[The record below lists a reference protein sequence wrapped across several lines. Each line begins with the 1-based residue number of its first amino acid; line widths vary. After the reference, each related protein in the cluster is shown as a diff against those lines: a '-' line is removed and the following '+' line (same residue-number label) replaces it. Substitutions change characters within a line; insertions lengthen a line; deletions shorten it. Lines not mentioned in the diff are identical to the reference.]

1 MYGDGYRPRCK
12 LLFCKE
18 VIILANCYRELTYRC
33 YNDCEM
39 NGCPGHKAT
48 LEFQSCSN
56 AYHFNI
62 NGKDLYFEQ
71 GALQALIDL
80 IKALN
85 RYDTVKF

>member
-1 MYGDGYRPRCK
+1 MS
-12 LLFCKE
+12 
-18 VIILANCYRELTYRC
+18 
-33 YNDCEM
+33 
-39 NGCPGHKAT
+39 GCPSHKAT

-85 RYDTVKF
+85 RCDTVKL